1 MKKYL
6 KTMIIL
12 VLTFFIASFF
22 EPTNF
27 MAFGWGVLI
36 SFPYLLY
43 KGVEEQQYK
52 EVIQ

>member
-6 KTMIIL
+6 KTIIIL

-27 MAFGWGVLI
+27 MAFGWGILI

-43 KGVEEQQYK
+43 KGVEEHTCKGVTQ
-52 EVIQ
+52 

>member
-6 KTMIIL
+6 KTIIIL

-27 MAFGWGVLI
+27 MAFGWGVLT

-43 KGVEEQQYK
+43 KGVEEQTCK
-52 EVIQ
+52 GVIQ